1 MVANGFHISTRTKT
15 NFLRPFFPRSL
26 SALSEND
33 DNDHERKRDE
43 ELEDLQFDS
52 LLKLEL
58 DS

>member
-1 MVANGFHISTRTKT
+1 MVFTY
-15 NFLRPFFPRSL
+15 LRAQKLTFYDHFSPRSL